1 MTATSPDTSLEH
13 APANRRHWWATA
25 AAYQI
30 YVRSF
35 SDTTGDGI
43 GDLDGIRS
51 KLPYLATLG
60 LDAIWLCPVYPSP
73 QWDHGYDVA
82 DYFGIEADYGTLE
95 SFDALVSSAHRHGI
109 RVMMD
114 VVPNHC
120 SWDHAWFK
128 AALAAAPGS
137 PERARFYFS
146 DGRGPNG
153 DEPPNNWISIFAGR
167 AWTRVTEADGQ
178 PGQWYLHVFT
188 PQQPDLNWDNPEVP
202 EMFDDMLRFWFD
214 RGVDGFRCDA
224 VTVLGKTPGLP
235 DAVDDWNGK
244 DRRIGG
250 ENPHFT
256 YVESGHDAW
265 RRWRQ
270 TVDQYERDHPGREL
284 VLVAEAYANGRPDI
298 LHAYVNHEEFHQTF
312 AFDFL
317 LAPWNASALRTAI
330 LAPCETLLPKGIM
343 PTWTNNNHDA
353 QRCVT
358 RYGRADADT
367 SFSGNNLL
375 NSDAA
380 VDIELGT
387 RRAVAAAMLMLALPG
402 SVYLYA
408 GEELGL
414 PEVLDL
420 PDDARQDP
428 IFLRTKGADIG
439 RDGCRVPLPW
449 SSTVGTSAG
458 FSPEGAAA
466 PWMPQPEGWEQF
478 AADRQESDPNST
490 LNTYRRV
497 LAERRSRSE
506 IHGTEFRM
514 VLEDD
519 PSLVAFERGRLLVV
533 LNTADVPVRVPDE
546 VLGGRRSVLTRELL
560 DDDAYVPGNS
570 CVWYAD

>member
-1 MTATSPDTSLEH
+1 MSPS
-13 APANRRHWWATA
+13 PRPWWATA

-35 SDTTGDGI
+35 ADTTGDGI
-43 GDLDGIRS
+43 GDLEGIRS
-51 KLPYLATLG
+51 KLPYLASLG
-60 LDAIWLCPVYPSP
+60 LDAIWLCPCYPSP

-82 DYFGIEADYGTLE
+82 DYFGINDEYGSLETFDSLVADARE
-95 SFDALVSSAHRHGI
+95 HGI

-120 SWDHAWFK
+120 SWDHEWFK

-137 PERARFYFS
+137 AERDRFYFR
-146 DGRGPNG
+146 DGKGPNG
-153 DEPPNNWISIFAGR
+153 DEPPNNWTSIFAGP

-188 PQQPDLNWDNPEVP
+188 PQQPDMNWNNPEIP
-202 EMFDDMLRFWFD
+202 QMFDDMLRFWFD

-224 VTVLGKTPGLP
+224 VTVLGKTEGLP
-235 DAVDDWNGK
+235 DAVEDWNGK

-256 YVESGHDAW
+256 YVESGHAAW
-265 RRWRQ
+265 RRWRA
-270 TVDQYERDHPGREL
+270 TVTQYEREHPGRDL
-284 VLVAEAYANGRPDI
+284 VLVAEAYTQGRPDI

-317 LAPWNASALRTAI
+317 TAPWNAPALRTAI
-330 LAPCETLLPKGIM
+330 VSASEVLLPEGIM

-353 QRCVT
+353 QRAVT
-358 RYGRADADT
+358 RYGRADATT
-367 SFSGNNLL
+367 SFSGNNLI
-375 NSDAA
+375 NSAAA

-387 RRAVAAAMLMLALPG
+387 RRATAAAALMLALPG

-414 PEVLDL
+414 PEVLDI
-420 PDDARQDP
+420 PDEARQDP
-428 IFLRTKGADIG
+428 IFIRTQGADIG

-449 SSTVGTSAG
+449 SHIEGSAAG
-458 FSPEGAAA
+458 FSPAGAAA
-466 PWMPQPEGWEQF
+466 PWMPQPAGWDRF
-478 AADRQESDPNST
+478 AASRQEGDVDST

-497 LAERRSRSE
+497 LAERRRRPE
-506 IHGTEFRM
+506 IHGTDFAI
-514 VLEDD
+514 VLNDHE
-519 PSLVAFERGRLLVV
+519 SLVAVERGGLLAV
-533 LNTADVPVRVPDE
+533 LNTSDVPATVPPE
-546 VLGGRRSVLTRELL
+546 VLGGRTAVVASAAGSG
-560 DDDAYVPGNS
+560 DDGVVAADS
-570 CVWYAD
+570 CVWFV